1 MKQIPNISIGIKEI
15 KIVSNLQIRRIPEY
29 LVPPETSIPTALPVT
44 LQIGTPLIDLPG
56 CVEYNPANNDSENL
70 VDQDERG
77 NVILCDGT
85 MPSFNPINY
94 EPERIVPTRPALV
107 PAIPSRKEEKT
118 EEKEEK
124 ETESTDSDF
133 SGLTE
138 AADLST
144 ANIICPPREAP
155 VIGSLVDGG
164 KKTISGY
171 KIQNQRCVTLYEEVP
186 VINQVVAAL
195 PSAGAVTT
203 TTSIAVVATTSA
215 VLAKPLAD
223 LVLKVI
229 KPVVKTLLKKIAKIR
244 GKKEKVL
251 SFRERLLS
259 QRERNRTVMELQR
272 ALGKK

>member
-15 KIVSNLQIRRIPEY
+15 KIVSNLQIKRIPEY
-29 LVPPETSIPTALPVT
+29 LVPPETSIPTAPPVT

-94 EPERIVPTRPALV
+94 EPERIIPTQPASVPSIP
-107 PAIPSRKEEKT
+107 PSRKEKT

-155 VIGSLVDGG
+155 VVGSLVDGG

-171 KIQNQRCVTLYEEVP
+171 EIQNQRCVTLYEEVP
-186 VINQVVAAL
+186 IINQVVAAL
-195 PSAGAVTT
+195 PSAGAVTP

>member
-29 LVPPETSIPTALPVT
+29 LVPPETSIPTAPPVT

-94 EPERIVPTRPALV
+94 EPERIVPTSPALV

>member
-15 KIVSNLQIRRIPEY
+15 KIVSNLQIKRIPEY
-29 LVPPETSIPTALPVT
+29 LVPPETSIPTAPPVT

-94 EPERIVPTRPALV
+94 EPERIIPTQPASVPSIP
-107 PAIPSRKEEKT
+107 PSRKEKA

-155 VIGSLVDGG
+155 VVGSLVDGG

-171 KIQNQRCVTLYEEVP
+171 EIQNQRCVTLYEEVP
-186 VINQVVAAL
+186 IINQVVAAL

>member
-29 LVPPETSIPTALPVT
+29 LVPPETSIPTAPPVT

-118 EEKEEK
+118 KEKEEK

-171 KIQNQRCVTLYEEVP
+171 EIQNQRCVTLYEEVP

>member
-29 LVPPETSIPTALPVT
+29 LVPPETSIPTAPPVT

-155 VIGSLVDGG
+155 VVGSLVDGG

-171 KIQNQRCVTLYEEVP
+171 EIQNQRCVTLYEEVP

>member
-1 MKQIPNISIGIKEI
+1 MKQIPNISIGINEI
-15 KIVSNLQIRRIPEY
+15 RIVSNLQIRRIPEY
-29 LVPPETSIPTALPVT
+29 LVPPETSIPTAPPVT
-44 LQIGTPLIDLPG
+44 LQIGTPLVDLPG
-56 CVEYNPANNDSENL
+56 CVEYNPANNDSEDL
-70 VDQDERG
+70 IDQDERG

-118 EEKEEK
+118 KEKEEK

>member
-29 LVPPETSIPTALPVT
+29 LVPPETSIPTAPPVT

-118 EEKEEK
+118 KEKEEK

-155 VIGSLVDGG
+155 VVGSLVDGG

>member
-29 LVPPETSIPTALPVT
+29 LVPPETSIPTAPPVT

-94 EPERIVPTRPALV
+94 EPERIIPTQPASVPSIP
-107 PAIPSRKEEKT
+107 PSRKEKT

-155 VIGSLVDGG
+155 VVGSLVDGG

-171 KIQNQRCVTLYEEVP
+171 EIQNQRCVTLYEEVP
-186 VINQVVAAL
+186 IINQVVAAL

>member
-29 LVPPETSIPTALPVT
+29 LVPPETSIPTAPPVT

-85 MPSFNPINY
+85 VPSFNPINY

-171 KIQNQRCVTLYEEVP
+171 EIQNQRCVTLYEEVP

-229 KPVVKTLLKKIAKIR
+229 KPVVKTFLKKIAKIR

-251 SFRERLLS
+251 SYRERLLS

>member
-118 EEKEEK
+118 KEKEEK

-155 VIGSLVDGG
+155 VVGSLVDGG
-164 KKTISGY
+164 EKTISGY
-171 KIQNQRCVTLYEEVP
+171 EIQNQRCVTLYEEVP

>member
-29 LVPPETSIPTALPVT
+29 LVPPETSIPTAPPVT

-155 VIGSLVDGG
+155 VVGSLVDGG

-171 KIQNQRCVTLYEEVP
+171 EIQNQRCVTLYEEVP
-186 VINQVVAAL
+186 IINQVVAAL

>member
-29 LVPPETSIPTALPVT
+29 LVPPETSIPTAPPVT

-94 EPERIVPTRPALV
+94 EPERIVPTSPALV

-118 EEKEEK
+118 EEK

-155 VIGSLVDGG
+155 VVGSLVDGG

-171 KIQNQRCVTLYEEVP
+171 EIQNQRCVTLYEEVP

-229 KPVVKTLLKKIAKIR
+229 KPAVKTLLKKIAKIR

>member
-15 KIVSNLQIRRIPEY
+15 KIVSNLQIKRIPEY
-29 LVPPETSIPTALPVT
+29 LVPPETSIPTAPPVT

-94 EPERIVPTRPALV
+94 EPERIIPTQPASVPSIP
-107 PAIPSRKEEKT
+107 PSRKEKT

-155 VIGSLVDGG
+155 VVGSLVDGG

-171 KIQNQRCVTLYEEVP
+171 EIQNQRCVTLYEEVP
-186 VINQVVAAL
+186 IINQVVAAL

>member
-29 LVPPETSIPTALPVT
+29 LVPPETSIPTAPPVT

-155 VIGSLVDGG
+155 VVGSLVDGG

-171 KIQNQRCVTLYEEVP
+171 EIQNQRCVTLYEEVP

-229 KPVVKTLLKKIAKIR
+229 KPVVNTLLKKIAKIR

>member
-155 VIGSLVDGG
+155 VVGSLVDGG

>member
-29 LVPPETSIPTALPVT
+29 LVPPETSIPTAPPVT

-85 MPSFNPINY
+85 VPSFNPINY

-118 EEKEEK
+118 KEKEEK

-171 KIQNQRCVTLYEEVP
+171 EIQNQRCVTLYEEVP

>member
-1 MKQIPNISIGIKEI
+1 MKQIPNISIGINEI
-15 KIVSNLQIRRIPEY
+15 RIVSNLQIRRIPEY
-29 LVPPETSIPTALPVT
+29 LVPPETSIPTAPPVT

>member
-29 LVPPETSIPTALPVT
+29 LVPPETSIPTAPPVT

>member
-118 EEKEEK
+118 KEKEEK

>member
-15 KIVSNLQIRRIPEY
+15 KIVSNLQIKRIPEY

-138 AADLST
+138 AANLST

>member
-1 MKQIPNISIGIKEI
+1 MKQIPNINIGINEI

-29 LVPPETSIPTALPVT
+29 LVPPETSVPTAPPVT

-56 CVEYNPANNDSENL
+56 CVEYNPANNDSEDL

-118 EEKEEK
+118 KEKEEK

-171 KIQNQRCVTLYEEVP
+171 EIQNQRCVTLYEEVP

-195 PSAGAVTT
+195 PSAGSVTT

-251 SFRERLLS
+251 SYRERLLS

>member
-15 KIVSNLQIRRIPEY
+15 KIVSNLQIKRIPEY
-29 LVPPETSIPTALPVT
+29 LVPPETSIPTAPPVT

-85 MPSFNPINY
+85 VPSFNPINY

-171 KIQNQRCVTLYEEVP
+171 EIQNQRCVTLYEEVP

>member
-1 MKQIPNISIGIKEI
+1 MKQIPNISIGINEI

-29 LVPPETSIPTALPVT
+29 LVPPETSVPTAPPVT

-56 CVEYNPANNDSENL
+56 CVEYNPANNDSEDL

-94 EPERIVPTRPALV
+94 EPERIGPTRPALV

-118 EEKEEK
+118 KEKEEK

-171 KIQNQRCVTLYEEVP
+171 EIQNQRCVTLYEEVP

>member
-29 LVPPETSIPTALPVT
+29 LVPPETSIPTAPPVT

-85 MPSFNPINY
+85 VPSFNPINY

-171 KIQNQRCVTLYEEVP
+171 EIQNQRCVTLYEEVP

>member
-29 LVPPETSIPTALPVT
+29 LVPPETSIPTAPPVT

-118 EEKEEK
+118 KEKEEK

>member
-15 KIVSNLQIRRIPEY
+15 KIVSNLQIKRIPEY
-29 LVPPETSIPTALPVT
+29 LVPPETSIPTAPPVT

-94 EPERIVPTRPALV
+94 EPERIIPTQPASVPSIP
-107 PAIPSRKEEKT
+107 PSRKEKT

-155 VIGSLVDGG
+155 VVGSLVDGG
-164 KKTISGY
+164 KRTISGY
-171 KIQNQRCVTLYEEVP
+171 EIQNQRCVTLYEEVP
-186 VINQVVAAL
+186 IINQVVAAL

>member
-29 LVPPETSIPTALPVT
+29 LVPPETSIPTAPPVT

-138 AADLST
+138 AANLST

-203 TTSIAVVATTSA
+203 TTSIAAVATTSA
-215 VLAKPLAD
+215 LLAKPLAD

>member
-29 LVPPETSIPTALPVT
+29 LVPPETSIPTAPPVT

-138 AADLST
+138 AANLST

>member
-29 LVPPETSIPTALPVT
+29 LVPPETSIPTAPPVT

-94 EPERIVPTRPALV
+94 EPERIIPTQPASVPSIP
-107 PAIPSRKEEKT
+107 PSRKEKT

-144 ANIICPPREAP
+144 ANFICPPSDAP
-155 VIGSLVDGG
+155 VVGSLVDGG

>member
-29 LVPPETSIPTALPVT
+29 LVPPETSIPTAPPVT

-171 KIQNQRCVTLYEEVP
+171 EIQNQRCVTLYEEVP

>member
-15 KIVSNLQIRRIPEY
+15 KIVSNLQIKRIPEY
-29 LVPPETSIPTALPVT
+29 LVPPETSIPTAPPVT

-94 EPERIVPTRPALV
+94 EPERIIPTQPASVPSIP
-107 PAIPSRKEEKT
+107 PSRKEKT

-155 VIGSLVDGG
+155 VVGSLVDGG

-171 KIQNQRCVTLYEEVP
+171 EIQNQRCVTLYEEVP
-186 VINQVVAAL
+186 IINQVVAAL

-251 SFRERLLS
+251 SYRERLLS

>member
-15 KIVSNLQIRRIPEY
+15 KIVSNLQIKRIPEY
-29 LVPPETSIPTALPVT
+29 LVPPETSIPTAPPVT

-94 EPERIVPTRPALV
+94 EPERIIPTKPASVPSIP
-107 PAIPSRKEEKT
+107 PSRKEKT

-155 VIGSLVDGG
+155 VVGSLVDGG

-171 KIQNQRCVTLYEEVP
+171 EIQNQRCVTLYEEVP
-186 VINQVVAAL
+186 IINQVVAAL

>member
-29 LVPPETSIPTALPVT
+29 LVPPETSIPTAPPVT

-118 EEKEEK
+118 KEKEEK

-155 VIGSLVDGG
+155 VVGSLVDGG

-171 KIQNQRCVTLYEEVP
+171 EIQNQRCVTLYEEVP

>member
-29 LVPPETSIPTALPVT
+29 LVPPETSIPTAPPVT

-85 MPSFNPINY
+85 VPSFNPINY

-171 KIQNQRCVTLYEEVP
+171 EIQNQRCVTLYEEVP

-229 KPVVKTLLKKIAKIR
+229 KPVVKTFLKKIAKIR